1 LLAVQL
7 GGNKNSEIILPV
19 KTNKKGLIFLI
30 KGIWSGDKYMTLKS
44 CAAVVLLGTL
54 VAAGFLIIRVVGEKR
69 LERFLKMILFFR
81 HKEPNQGLT
90 AEVFI
95 PDNRS

>member
-1 LLAVQL
+1 
-7 GGNKNSEIILPV
+7 
-19 KTNKKGLIFLI
+19 LI
-30 KGIWSGDKYMTLKS
+30 KGIWSGDKYITLKS

-69 LERFLKMILFFR
+69 LECFLKMILFFR